1 MPLARQSRRFPTSN
15 SLPSG
20 HSASAAAFAVG
31 VGLEN
36 PPVGLG
42 LALLAGLVGLSRVA
56 VGAHYPGDVFAGF
69 GIGAGVAVLGAR
81 IVPPVV
87 VTKIPAAD
95 PLRVETPPRPDG
107 AGVVLVINPASG
119 SGTGARVVDE
129 VRDALP
135 AAEVVEVGED
145 DDIEAVL
152 RDAAKRA
159 EVLAVGGGDGTVS
172 CAAGIAVES
181 GRSLAV
187 FPGGTFN
194 HFAKDIGCD
203 SVAKT
208 VDAIRRGSVAC
219 VDLVCLNEEHIV
231 VNTASIGA
239 YPTFVRTREKL
250 EHKIGK
256 PLAGLY
262 AMFHTLRR
270 DEPVRIAYDNKTL
283 QTSLFFLGNS
293 TYLPSGFA
301 PSRRTRMDDGLI
313 DVRIL
318 ETGRRFST
326 LRIVASLAL
335 GRLERSPLYHE
346 MRVPEFAFTAVD
358 GSTVVAHDGEV
369 GTEVH
374 GGQLQRELPGAAG
387 VSSAAV
393 IGATGGTSSS
403 AHDEPHVTQRPS
415 GEHVG
420 RVVHVEHDPAHP
432 DRDHDDR
439 ADGDQPTRSG
449 RRTTGSTTVSKAS
462 TPTITPSAC
471 PDGNDVDGACTSAS
485 GGRGRLAAALAA
497 SVIEPAELDA
507 RSRGTSRRA
516 RCAAPTQRR
525 SPPGRAAGKRSV
537 PAPCRTHSRT
547 IDPAGM
553 RRHRKRAGHRAWTCR

>member
-1 MPLARQSRRFPTSN
+1 MRFRRKPQGLRGLTQIGRGLGTLDREVFEAVAESPSPLLDATMPRLSWAADHSKLWFVIAAAMIATRHRATARGATRGIASLAVTSLVTNQFAKRVWKRPRPNRRSVPLARQSRRFPTSN

-42 LALLAGLVGLSRVA
+42 LALLAGLVSLSRVA

-69 GIGAGVAVLGAR
+69 GIGAGIAVLGGR
-81 IVPPVV
+81 IVPPIVPTRV
-87 VTKIPAAD
+87 PAAD
-95 PLRVETPPRPDG
+95 PLRVDTPPRPDG

-119 SGTGARVVDE
+119 SGTGARVVQE
-129 VRDALP
+129 VRQALP
-135 AAEVVEVGED
+135 AAEVVELGED
-145 DDIEAVL
+145 EDIEAAL

-181 GRSLAV
+181 GLPLAV

-203 SVAKT
+203 TVART
-208 VDAIRRGSVAC
+208 VDAIRRGVVAC
-219 VDLVCLNEEHIV
+219 VDLVCLNEKQIV
-231 VNTASIGA
+231 INTASIGT
-239 YPTFVRTREKL
+239 YPKFVRTREKL

-270 DEPVRIAYDNKTL
+270 DQPVRISYDNKTL

-318 ETGRRFST
+318 ETGRRFSR
-326 LRIVASLAL
+326 LRIVSSLAL
-335 GRLERSPLYHE
+335 GRLQRSPLYHE
-346 MRVPEFAFTAVD
+346 MRVPEFAFSAVD
-358 GSTVVAHDGEV
+358 GPTVLATDGEV
-369 GTEVH
+369 GTRLCDATFSVNYRALPVFR
-374 GGQLQRELPGAAG
+374 QLP
-387 VSSAAV
+387 
-393 IGATGGTSSS
+393 
-403 AHDEPHVTQRPS
+403 
-415 GEHVG
+415 
-420 RVVHVEHDPAHP
+420 
-432 DRDHDDR
+432 
-439 ADGDQPTRSG
+439 
-449 RRTTGSTTVSKAS
+449 
-462 TPTITPSAC
+462 
-471 PDGNDVDGACTSAS
+471 
-485 GGRGRLAAALAA
+485 
-497 SVIEPAELDA
+497 
-507 RSRGTSRRA
+507 
-516 RCAAPTQRR
+516 
-525 SPPGRAAGKRSV
+525 
-537 PAPCRTHSRT
+537 
-547 IDPAGM
+547 
-553 RRHRKRAGHRAWTCR
+553 